1 MVASMVFYGLSLNT
15 GILYGDYYINFLL
28 VTLVEFP
35 GNVIPLPM
43 IQRIGRIKSHF
54 IYMGVGG
61 LACLSTILTV
71 NYVGKGSKHFTKLK
85 LLFTICC
92 APFITICLW
101 EIKIIVSSSVHDVL
115 HIVSRETPLV
125 VNHKTQ
131 DAKRVP
137 QLDFF

>member
-1 MVASMVFYGLSLNT
+1 MVFFGLSLNT

-28 VTLVEFP
+28 VTIVEFP

-43 IQRIGRIKSHF
+43 IERLGRIKSHF
-54 IYMGVGG
+54 IYMGFGG

-85 LLFTICC
+85 AVIYDMLRPL
-92 APFITICLW
+92 ITICLW

-137 QLDFF
+137 